1 MKLAEYAS
9 YDGLGL
15 AALIQRGEVTPREL
29 GRCVLTGIE
38 AVNPRL
44 NAVIETYADAIEA
57 LPDKAGRGPY
67 FGLPILTKDFPLE
80 AGRPGEFGSV
90 FAKGFR
96 SPYDYAFWTKLRDA
110 GLINIGRTTTSEFG
124 LAAATESSLY
134 GATRNPWDPACGVSG
149 SSGGSAA
156 AVAAGIVPFA
166 QGADGGGSIRTP
178 SSFCGT
184 VGLKPSRGRVSGAPE
199 SNAPL
204 LGLAIAFMLTRSV
217 RDCATL
223 LDLCSGAVPGDSYEI
238 APPPVP
244 YAQAIQTPAAKLR
257 IALCTRSW
265 SGYPVHPEV
274 CAAVQEVGRRL
285 QSLGHEVIEASPD
298 FDYGPYLDAQK
309 VIWAAFTTQSL
320 DELAGFI
327 GRKLDEAQLQTTTLA
342 VYRQGQTL
350 SAAQLIS
357 ALGVYDQVTRKV
369 GEFLA
374 GFDIMVTP
382 TCPSLPEPVGSH
394 DPARPDMSVDKFFE
408 DLAPKETFSA
418 LFNGTGSP
426 ALSLPL
432 GQSQQGLPI
441 GIQFVAGFGREDLLL
456 RLAAVLEQEYQWG
469 KRRPKIHVANS

>member
-1 MKLAEYAS
+1 
-9 YDGLGL
+9 
-15 AALIQRGEVTPREL
+15 
-29 GRCVLTGIE
+29 
-38 AVNPRL
+38 
-44 NAVIETYADAIEA
+44 
-57 LPDKAGRGPY
+57 
-67 FGLPILTKDFPLE
+67 
-80 AGRPGEFGSV
+80 
-90 FAKGFR
+90 
-96 SPYDYAFWTKLRDA
+96 
-110 GLINIGRTTTSEFG
+110 
-124 LAAATESSLY
+124 
-134 GATRNPWDPACGVSG
+134 
-149 SSGGSAA
+149 
-156 AVAAGIVPFA
+156 
-166 QGADGGGSIRTP
+166 
-178 SSFCGT
+178 
-184 VGLKPSRGRVSGAPE
+184 
-199 SNAPL
+199 
-204 LGLAIAFMLTRSV
+204 
-217 RDCATL
+217 
-223 LDLCSGAVPGDSYEI
+223 
-238 APPPVP
+238 
-244 YAQAIQTPAAKLR
+244 
-257 IALCTRSW
+257 
-265 SGYPVHPEV
+265 
-274 CAAVQEVGRRL
+274 VQEVGRRL

-342 VYRQGQTL
+342 VYRHGQTL